1 MLLILR
7 FMFTFSLLKKFT
19 KQKLY
24 GVLRHPILF
33 VIQYYKRKVPFEKKN
48 QFLLQS
54 ILGPLRDAATL
65 QVKSDAPSSEPFVKH

>member
-1 MLLILR
+1 MLQEKGA
-7 FMFTFSLLKKFT
+7 FWKK
-19 KQKLY
+19 
-24 GVLRHPILF
+24 
-33 VIQYYKRKVPFEKKN
+33 KKN